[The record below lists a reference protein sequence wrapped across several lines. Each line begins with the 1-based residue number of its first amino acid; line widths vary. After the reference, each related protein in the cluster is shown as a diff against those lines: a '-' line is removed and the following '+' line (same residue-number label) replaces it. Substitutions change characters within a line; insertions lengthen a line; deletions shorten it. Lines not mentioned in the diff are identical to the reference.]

1 MPSSTEGFQE
11 SEYAGGDVS
20 APSVTIPTA
29 TSRTVH
35 RRGKSMSR
43 RTGQN
48 GTIELRNGAWRGRY
62 LIDVPGQA
70 ARQKRSVVLGFQKDL
85 NKSEA
90 RRKLK
95 EIIHTD
101 GLNSPAYVIPSAE
114 SFSERAKRW
123 ELTYLSKRKP
133 STKATMRYH
142 LNKHLLGKWGT
153 TAVDFITAKAVDE
166 WITEL
171 QHLAPDTIRG
181 IVKTLQSVLG
191 RSLRGISYPSKVEVD
206 EDPRCYT
213 EEEVKQIIVAAEGQY
228 KLLFLLAAETGA
240 RAGELFALTVEDVL
254 FEKRAIRIN
263 KSMYK
268 QQVQTPKS
276 KNATRWIVARPEVM
290 TMLRG
295 HLNGKTTGL
304 IFQTRKGT
312 PLSKD
317 VVNQKHLYPLL
328 EKLGFEK
335 GGMHGFRHHRVST
348 LVMSGVSK
356 DVIKNQIGHGSEEM
370 IKRYT
375 HLRPEFIQN
384 ELDRVRNFVLFDPF
398 DPPMHAVL

>member
-1 MPSSTEGFQE
+1 
-11 SEYAGGDVS
+11 
-20 APSVTIPTA
+20 
-29 TSRTVH
+29 
-35 RRGKSMSR
+35 MSR

-48 GTIELRNGAWRGRY
+48 GTVELRNGAWRGRY
-62 LIDVPGQA
+62 LVDVAGQA
-70 ARQKRSVVLGFQKDL
+70 QRQKRSVVLGFQKDM

-95 EIIHTD
+95 EIIHVE
-101 GLNSPAYVIPSAE
+101 GLNSPTYVVPEAE
-114 SFSERAKRW
+114 PFSEKVSGW
-123 ELTYLSKRKP
+123 EVAYLSKRKP
-133 STKATMRYH
+133 STQSTMRYH
-142 LNKHLLGKWGT
+142 LSKHLLPKWGPN
-153 TAVDFITAKAVDE
+153 AVDFITAKAVDE

-181 IVKTLQSVLG
+181 IVKTLQAVLS
-191 RSLRGISYPSKVEVD
+191 RSLKGVSYPSKIEVD
-206 EDPRCYT
+206 EDPRCYD
-213 EEEVKQIIVAAEGQY
+213 EEEVKRVVATAEGQY

-240 RAGELFALTVEDVL
+240 RAGELFALSVEDVL
-254 FEKRAIRIN
+254 FEKRAIRVN

-276 KNATRWIVARPEVM
+276 KNATRWIVVRPEVM
-290 TMLRG
+290 AMLRN
-295 HLNGKTTGL
+295 HLNGKLSGL
-304 IFQTRKGT
+304 VFQTRKGT
-312 PLSKD
+312 QLSKD

-348 LVMSGVSK
+348 LVMAGVS
-356 DVIKNQIGHGSEEM
+356 KNQIGHGSEEM

-384 ELDRVRNFVLFDPF
+384 ELDRVRNFVQIDPF
-398 DPPMHAVL
+398 DPPLQTVL

>member
-1 MPSSTEGFQE
+1 
-11 SEYAGGDVS
+11 
-20 APSVTIPTA
+20 
-29 TSRTVH
+29 
-35 RRGKSMSR
+35 MSR

-48 GTIELRNGAWRGRY
+48 GTVELRNGAWRGRY
-62 LIDVPGQA
+62 LVDVAGQA
-70 ARQKRSVVLGFQKDL
+70 QRQKRSVVLGFQKDM

-95 EIIHTD
+95 VIIHAE
-101 GLNSPAYVIPSAE
+101 GLNSPTYVIPASE
-114 SFSERAKRW
+114 SLSELVERW
-123 ELTYLSKRKP
+123 EVTYLSKRKP
-133 STKATMRYH
+133 STQATMSYH
-142 LNKHLLGKWGT
+142 LNKYLLPKWGA
-153 TAVDFITAKAVDE
+153 TAVDHITAAVVDE
-166 WITEL
+166 WITDL
-171 QHLAPDTIRG
+171 QHLAPSTIKG
-181 IVKTLQSVLG
+181 VVKTLRIALG
-191 RSLRGISYPSKVEVD
+191 RSLEGVSYPSKVEVD
-206 EDPRCYT
+206 EEPRCYA
-213 EEEVKQIIVAAEGQY
+213 EEEVKRIFDAAEGQY

-254 FEKRAIRIN
+254 FEKRMIRIN
-263 KSMYK
+263 KSMYR

-276 KNATRWIVARPEVM
+276 KNATRWVVVKPEVTVM
-290 TMLRG
+290 VRG
-295 HLNGKTTGL
+295 HLNGRTSGL
-304 IFQTRKGT
+304 VFQTRKGT

-348 LVMSGVSK
+348 LVMAGVSK

-384 ELDRVRNFVLFDPF
+384 ELDRVRNFVQIDPF
-398 DPPMHAVL
+398 DPPMQAVL